1 MSYNSR
7 VKSATELFDDS
18 DDVIQSKSATIPGNK
33 ISSATELF
41 DDSDV
46 DEYPSFKAAPKGEY
60 NRIGPLP
67 MPEYTGSKGEEYIA
81 QFMGNVAESMSLGF
95 VDAPPRQGLPGESA
109 VRVGG
114 KVAGAV
120 PSLLAGA
127 GVINWSLKGIIS
139 KLPSAAKG
147 IITVSRAFF
156 TEEAVRG
163 AITNSV
169 DFYNAM
175 KAGDTD
181 AMEDAAAMALIDTAF
196 AALMAKGWVE
206 DANKLK
212 TIKAELD
219 YKKSPEGQAA
229 MFEKAR
235 RIYAEKG
242 VWPEGYPKPSSGVDL
257 VPQPKTLAEAQA
269 RTTAPST
276 PSPGETLQP
285 SPELVTKVDSQ
296 ENIAKVSKASKD
308 IKAKARKKPETEIA
322 RKEKTVA
329 QIKARTEAELKKTE
343 KQKVDVTVSKPTSA
357 TELFSDTEM
366 VKEVSPKTVEAI
378 QKRVTEKL
386 QPRETI
392 MAESTGGGTQDS
404 WLLRTRSGARME
416 VTFGDETVYVDQV
429 SVPKAMQRK
438 GVASQLYERLGEMM
452 KQRGIPGSAIEG
464 NIQGPPEAI
473 TKLRARAA
481 SIAGEGKPGEG
492 RYEIDLGEEA
502 EPEVPLKINETV
514 AEGPKLTGAQYD
526 EMEKI
531 YGKDLTELT
540 DQDVSDYLA
549 GKAKPSGEVKL
560 AKRVKE
566 ISDEDIEKFYGKPVE
581 EISDEEIDK
590 FFEITPEF
598 EEIRDVDTQIGVEE
612 PPELVSEESSIFRQ
626 DPETTKASVDN
637 YKRSQSVAKTIN
649 ELLVKDP
656 TKPQKDVGPTTWSLI
671 TQVNHWLN
679 GGETDIGE
687 TRNFLSNLATRA
699 DEFRW
704 QFDQPG
710 MNSAESQEAFDN
722 WKELVS
728 DAAVWARR
736 VDRGKLILMR
746 SGGPSTKEIFDYFK
760 NLIDRLKST
769 RNVVFRSGSIRV
781 KPGDKFHGTDIDKL
795 ESILK
800 GGVEAGSALDTT
812 GDWINEYPIVVSIP
826 EAKQGEYV
834 EHNLYYKTASKAKVD
849 KVYIDMSQYQHV
861 YANKI
866 RSQIGNIV
874 SKNPNIKFII
884 LNDPGP
890 YKPKYTVNDLINLTN
905 QSTELLKRG
914 PDPKVKELRK
924 EKDIIR
930 APYKTEQGYYK
941 NIPRNVD
948 NRIRYIDSEI
958 KSLERSYNRELSIL
972 DSKIRDAELDVDTLE
987 GTDFSR
993 ENINKMYSGGPS
1005 TEEIAKV
1012 IRGWYSALK
1021 NYAQEKLGNRA
1032 TGKQIKATLRKG
1044 VTQDEWSNV
1053 GLDAMLKDDVVYD
1066 KMEVLKKIEEG
1077 SVEFKDV
1084 LLEDKPEVKG
1094 TIDEGTLP
1102 KSPKFSSYVE
1112 PGGTNYKE
1120 LFVTAPNKILSYE
1133 EFASERTYLD
1143 ESTLK
1148 NLYNDY
1154 LRGGSQPQELDAW
1167 QDGHPDY
1174 ADIENP
1180 VVRLRFDDRT
1190 GPYKNLTD
1198 AEQEEYTKLRQEY
1211 RKAGLPET
1219 GNDPRWKRML
1229 ELEDKSAPDKILFI
1243 EELQGPTKENQDLMP
1258 DYLRK
1263 RIREIGMKR
1272 AIQYAIDNGY
1282 DKVAWTTGEMQA
1294 NRYSLDTYFKDL
1306 YYSVGISGDRYSISS
1321 NEGSSPLPLSNIKKE
1336 YLHNYVGDE
1345 IANRIIKGEG
1355 EDLSNEFKTERV
1367 LRGVDLKIKNEGLR
1381 KLYDQDLPNVAK
1393 KLGANIENI
1402 QINIKSMAPT
1412 QENLEKALA
1421 EYFDLFAEEDSYT
1434 YKLNSKGASEFGLR
1448 EGMIWGNGNEPYEAA
1463 RNNALFL
1470 IKNNID
1476 KFAPKLSTSS
1486 VPSFSIAPLAARKP
1500 IHYMYSG
1507 GPSTD
1512 DLIAAAIKAA
1522 RAFRDSMI
1530 RDVKAEKMAGK
1541 EIHRNVKE
1549 ELVKALVERSGNIA
1563 RILTSPE
1570 SYKKYGDFGY
1580 RIVRNMYLSKGATP
1594 RATNAYRQF
1603 AKEVYGGLN
1612 RRESEIVD
1620 RLAMAVRMVDIGKY
1634 KSPKQ
1639 FKFPEGKDPN
1649 SSALYLAS
1657 FGQIEGLTPER
1668 AFELY
1673 HTNKDGTIG
1682 GRVGAGFE
1690 AVRRTITDMRDEAGG
1705 LIGSKEC
1712 DDLIAHKYRRLGTID
1727 NPTTLASIFDKE
1739 YRQTVGDIARNV
1751 YDSGIE
1757 KLAQGH
1763 ETDIFKPSWKLMTF
1777 ETLVR
1782 AYGRLAN
1789 NEANHTLL
1797 ELAKAFPDNPFV
1809 RTKIRPTQELS
1820 TQPFKRGKLNESI
1833 QIKRL
1838 EQGVSDYELKELVKT
1853 VAKKNISY
1861 KRASID
1867 ELKAIDNALGPISK
1881 GYAEKAETIP
1891 RGWVPTYGYDKGHRT
1906 TVWMEPSFAKEWIVN
1921 SKDITPRAARVLKWL
1936 TMAPITRIFATGI
1949 DPGFALAN
1957 LPRDMLH
1964 LWFAAREYVNGQWKP
1979 VYSPVSTVFTGQLR
1993 EDLAAVSG
2001 DALLRKGWWDDY
2013 IKYGGGMDFLVLQGR
2028 PFQKGVRIDNSLD
2041 EVINYLGYL
2050 NESSEVVTR
2059 LAITRRALIN
2069 AAARNEMTLEEAR
2082 NNPEMMRDAVF
2093 AARDYMDFSQGGWLV
2108 KFVDQFIPYFNA
2120 SVLGVRTF
2128 ARSFKSGKNVSQK
2141 SWWKLGQ
2148 FALLIAGLY
2157 VASKKWAP
2165 ETMKEL
2171 KGDINSQN
2179 NIILP
2184 LGDIF
2189 GFEDEM
2195 GQKRYPYF
2203 KIPLDPSVRA
2213 LKKFFEFT
2221 TDEAMGEETDVA
2233 GTFNAIKQIS
2243 PVDVSTL
2250 PPLENAIFEYFANYD
2265 TYKMR
2270 AIRRDEEV
2278 FSWPKSREEYSKD
2291 TPQALIDIGKVT
2303 GASPDRIKV
2312 AMSEMISSSSF
2323 WAWLLGEAYNKIFGQ
2338 MPEDLREKHLA
2349 ESLAKFPLTGR
2360 FMGLTNPYTRFAESI
2375 EKASEDA
2382 AFDRF
2387 IQRRNLDILIDGYLY
2402 KKSVDRE
2409 KIELYMRS
2417 FNDKQV
2423 YDRLDDRFKF
2433 AERTADMPHRSL
2445 WLRMEALNNEARARI
2460 YVEQIFDNPQL
2471 LSEFNDVNNRM
2482 RHTSRGGLST
2492 EGFRR
2497 EVSRLQA
2504 KSGESE

>member
-1 MSYNSR
+1 MSYNSQ

-18 DDVIQSKSATIPGNK
+18 DDVVQPKSATIPENK
-33 ISSATELF
+33 ISSATKLF

-67 MPEYTGSKGEEYIA
+67 MPEYTGSKGEEYLA
-81 QFMGNVAESMSLGF
+81 QFMSSAARGLAESPVTLANMIPF
-95 VDAPPRQGLPGESA
+95 IDRIPIVKEAIEKYEKKAKPMQAAPQGLPGEPV
-109 VRVGG
+109 VR
-114 KVAGAV
+114 
-120 PSLLAGA
+120 GA
-127 GVINWSLKGIIS
+127 GRAAGSAPALMLAAGGVGAILKGALS
-139 KLPSAAKG
+139 KLPTKTKILTGLG
-147 IITVSRAFF
+147 IRLGVTTASFG
-156 TEEAVRG
+156 G
-163 AITNSV
+163 ALMNSM
-169 DFYNAM
+169 DFYDAM
-175 KAGDTD
+175 KRGDAD
-181 AMEDAAAMALIDTAF
+181 AMEDAAAFTLIDLAF
-196 AALMAKGWVE
+196 AGFMSKGLIE
-206 DANKLK
+206 DANNLKLLR
-212 TIKAELD
+212 AEAMEERFRRA
-219 YKKSPEGQAA
+219 KNITPE
-229 MFEKAR
+229 E
-235 RIYAEKG
+235 
-242 VWPEGYPKPSSGVDL
+242 PPP
-257 VPQPKTLAEAQA
+257 PKTLAEESA
-269 RTTAPST
+269 RVENPPVKPS
-276 PSPGETLQP
+276 ETVNP

-308 IKAKARKKPETEIA
+308 IKAKARKNPETEIA

-329 QIKARTEAELKKTE
+329 QIKARTDAELKKTE
-343 KQKVDVTVSKPTSA
+343 KQKVDVTVRKPTSA

-366 VKEVSPKTVEAI
+366 MKEVSPKTVEAI

-549 GKAKPSGEVKL
+549 SKAKPSGEIKL

-566 ISDEDIEKFYGKPVE
+566 ISDEDVEKFYGKPVE

-736 VDRGKLILMR
+736 VDRGKLQMMR
-746 SGGPSTKEIFDYFK
+746 
-760 NLIDRLKST
+760 
-769 RNVVFRSGSIRV
+769 
-781 KPGDKFHGTDIDKL
+781 
-795 ESILK
+795 
-800 GGVEAGSALDTT
+800 
-812 GDWINEYPIVVSIP
+812 
-826 EAKQGEYV
+826 
-834 EHNLYYKTASKAKVD
+834 
-849 KVYIDMSQYQHV
+849 
-861 YANKI
+861 
-866 RSQIGNIV
+866 
-874 SKNPNIKFII
+874 
-884 LNDPGP
+884 
-890 YKPKYTVNDLINLTN
+890 
-905 QSTELLKRG
+905 
-914 PDPKVKELRK
+914 
-924 EKDIIR
+924 
-930 APYKTEQGYYK
+930 
-941 NIPRNVD
+941 
-948 NRIRYIDSEI
+948 
-958 KSLERSYNRELSIL
+958 
-972 DSKIRDAELDVDTLE
+972 
-987 GTDFSR
+987 
-993 ENINKMYSGGPS
+993 SGGPS

-1044 VTQDEWSNV
+1044 ATQDEWSNV

-1066 KMEVLKKIEEG
+1066 KMEVLKKIDEG
-1077 SVEFKDV
+1077 TVEFKDV
-1084 LLEDKPEVKG
+1084 ELGLDL
-1094 TIDEGTLP
+1094 D
-1102 KSPKFSSYVE
+1102 
-1112 PGGTNYKE
+1112 PGMRN
-1120 LFVTAPNKILSYE
+1120 
-1133 EFASERTYLD
+1133 EFERVRT
-1143 ESTLK
+1143 
-1148 NLYNDY
+1148 
-1154 LRGGSQPQELDAW
+1154 
-1167 QDGHPDY
+1167 
-1174 ADIENP
+1174 DIEN
-1180 VVRLRFDDRT
+1180 T
-1190 GPYKNLTD
+1190 
-1198 AEQEEYTKLRQEY
+1198 A
-1211 RKAGLPET
+1211 
-1219 GNDPRWKRML
+1219 
-1229 ELEDKSAPDKILFI
+1229 
-1243 EELQGPTKENQDLMP
+1243 
-1258 DYLRK
+1258 
-1263 RIREIGMKR
+1263 
-1272 AIQYAIDNGY
+1272 
-1282 DKVAWTTGEMQA
+1282 
-1294 NRYSLDTYFKDL
+1294 
-1306 YYSVGISGDRYSISS
+1306 SV
-1321 NEGSSPLPLSNIKKE
+1321 
-1336 YLHNYVGDE
+1336 
-1345 IANRIIKGEG
+1345 
-1355 EDLSNEFKTERV
+1355 
-1367 LRGVDLKIKNEGLR
+1367 
-1381 KLYDQDLPNVAK
+1381 
-1393 KLGANIENI
+1393 
-1402 QINIKSMAPT
+1402 
-1412 QENLEKALA
+1412 
-1421 EYFDLFAEEDSYT
+1421 
-1434 YKLNSKGASEFGLR
+1434 
-1448 EGMIWGNGNEPYEAA
+1448 
-1463 RNNALFL
+1463 
-1470 IKNNID
+1470 
-1476 KFAPKLSTSS
+1476 
-1486 VPSFSIAPLAARKP
+1486 APLAAKKP

-1563 RILTSPE
+1563 KILTSPE

-1690 AVRRTITDMRDEAGG
+1690 AIRRTIKDMRDEAGG
-1705 LIGSKEC
+1705 LIGAKEH

-1906 TVWMEPSFAKEWIVN
+1906 TAWMEPSFAKEWIVN

-1936 TMAPITRIFATGI
+1936 TMAPITRMFATGI

-1979 VYSPVSTVFTGQLR
+1979 VYSSVSAVYAEQLG
-1993 EDLAAVSG
+1993 EDLAAVSN
-2001 DALLRKGWWDDY
+2001 DALTRKGWWDDY
-2013 IKYGGGMDFLVLQGR
+2013 VKYGGGMDFLVLQGR

-2050 NESSEVVTR
+2050 NESSEIVTR

-2069 AAARNEMTLEEAR
+2069 AAARNGMTLEEAR

-2120 SVLGVRTF
+2120 SVLGMRTF
-2128 ARSFKSGKNVSQK
+2128 TRSFKSGKNVSQK

-2148 FALLIAGLY
+2148 FAMLVAGLY

-2184 LGDIF
+2184 LGDTF

-2195 GQKRYPYF
+2195 GQKRYPYL

-2243 PVDVSTL
+2243 PVEVSAL

-2270 AIRRDEEV
+2270 AIRRDEEK

-2291 TPQALIDIGKVT
+2291 TPQALVDIGKVT

-2312 AMSEMISSSSF
+2312 AMSEMISSSSV
-2323 WAWLLGEAYNKIFGQ
+2323 WAQLLGEAYNKMFGQ